1 MMKCPTCGRDMVKG
15 AVISSSSMPF
25 STNVMFKPDRN
36 DGSCTLALENKA
48 EAYVC
53 QSCGHDLPIIRS
65 DDHCR
70 LHPAGQALSVFWRL
84 TL

>member
-1 MMKCPTCGRDMVKG
+1 MMKCPICGKEMLRGM
-15 AVISSSSMPF
+15 VISSGSMPF
-25 STNVMFKPDRN
+25 STNVIFKPDRN
-36 DGSCTLALENKA
+36 DGSCPLALEHKA
-48 EAYVC
+48 EAVDMY
-53 QSCGHDLPIIRS
+53 LPIIRS

>member
-1 MMKCPTCGRDMVKG
+1 MMKCPTCGKDMIKG
-15 AVISSSSMPF
+15 AVISSSLTGM
-25 STNVMFKPDRN
+25 MD
-36 DGSCTLALENKA
+36 LALLLLKTRRRHMSANPVDM
-48 EAYVC
+48 Y
-53 QSCGHDLPIIRS
+53 LPIIRS

>member
-15 AVISSSSMPF
+15 AVISSM
-25 STNVMFKPDRN
+25 D
-36 DGSCTLALENKA
+36 LALLLLKTRRRHMSANPA
-48 EAYVC
+48 DMY
-53 QSCGHDLPIIRS
+53 LPIIRS

>member
-1 MMKCPTCGRDMVKG
+1 MMKCPTCGSDMVKG

-53 QSCGHDLPIIRS
+53 QSCGHVFADYKIR
-65 DDHCR
+65 
-70 LHPAGQALSVFWRL
+70 
-84 TL
+84 

>member
-36 DGSCTLALENKA
+36 DVDM
-48 EAYVC
+48 Y
-53 QSCGHDLPIIRS
+53 LPIIRS